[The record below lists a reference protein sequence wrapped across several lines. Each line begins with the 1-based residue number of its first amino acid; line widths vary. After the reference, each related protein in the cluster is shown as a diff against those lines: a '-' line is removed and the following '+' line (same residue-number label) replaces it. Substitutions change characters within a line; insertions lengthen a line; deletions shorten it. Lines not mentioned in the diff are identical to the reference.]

1 MTEKG
6 GQERRQFSRI
16 TFDAGCT
23 LHHGE
28 EHWDTEVLDIS
39 MKGVLLKRP
48 DDFIKYDDKT
58 YEVTIK
64 LTEDGEA
71 IVMSI
76 RLAHE
81 ESTLLGFHCDY
92 IDIDSITHLR
102 RLVELNLGDGDLLN
116 RELVALSHDQPLQ

>member
-1 MTEKG
+1 VSQASG
-6 GQERRQFSRI
+6 HERRKFSRV

-23 LHHGE
+23 LHHGDDC
-28 EHWDTEVLDIS
+28 WDTEVLDIS

-48 DDFIKYDDKT
+48 ENFQKFEDNM
-58 YEVTIK
+58 YEVAIK

-81 ESTLLGFHCDY
+81 EKLLLGFLCDY

-102 RLVELNLGDGDLLN
+102 RLVELNLGDADLLN
-116 RELVALSHDQPLQ
+116 RELAALTHDDSN